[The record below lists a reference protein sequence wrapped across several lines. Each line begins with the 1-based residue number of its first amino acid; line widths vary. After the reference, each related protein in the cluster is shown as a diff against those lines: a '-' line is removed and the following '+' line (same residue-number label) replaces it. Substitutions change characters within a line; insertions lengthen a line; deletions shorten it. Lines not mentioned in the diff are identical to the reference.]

1 MIIADQIA
9 EWLERKSIRNAFGI
23 VGGGSVILWDAIAR
37 RGFTELVSCHHEQAA
52 VMAAAYYWRAS
63 DKIAVALVTTG
74 GGSTNALTGVMAAW
88 MDSSAVLIISGNE
101 SGPGR
106 VPTRVIGTQGFD
118 SAKVAE
124 PMTKWANSP
133 TPDGAI
139 ISLDRALQIA
149 TEPRCGP
156 VWLNYWKVVQN
167 GEKC

>member
-1 MIIADQIA
+1 MIADKIA
-9 EWLERKSIRNAFGI
+9 EWLESNGIRHAFGI

-52 VMAAAYYWRAS
+52 VMAAAYYWRVS
-63 DKIAVALVTTG
+63 GKIAVALVTTG

-88 MDSSAVLIISGNE
+88 MDSAAVLVLSGNE
-101 SGPGR
+101 SSGAIGD
-106 VPTRVIGTQGFD
+106 TRVLGTQGFD

-124 PMTKWANSP
+124 PMPKWANSP
-133 TPDGAI
+133 TPAGAI

-156 VWLNYWKVVQN
+156 VWLNYWKDVQRA
-167 GEKC
+167 EC